1 MKRTVV
7 ILILTLTALFGLSA
21 QGGVPTGQKE
31 RPKVGLVLSGGG
43 AKGVAHIKVLQ
54 VLEEAGM
61 PIDYIAGTSMGA
73 IIGGLYS
80 IGYTPHEMD
89 SMVRTQD
96 WLSLISD
103 RVARDDKRFYER
115 ESADTYILS
124 VPMSLDTKFALPSGV
139 TAGQNVL
146 NLLNEMTIG
155 YHDKDIDFNEMPIPY
170 ACVAYDMVKGE
181 EYVFRSG
188 NLPTAIR
195 ASMSIPGAF
204 APVLL
209 DSMVLVD
216 GGIYNNFPVDVVKK
230 MGAEIIIGVD
240 LTAGI
245 PELAE
250 INSIFGMVDQVATII
265 GREKYDENRKNTDL
279 YINPRVKP
287 YTSASFTAEAID
299 TLLVRGE
306 TAAREKWDEILA
318 LKDEICGA
326 DYVYQKIQRSRMLD
340 VDSISVGAISFS
352 GLSMNEEPLIRYSL
366 GLEENTT
373 ITKQKLNNSIE
384 RLRGSGAFSYVTYTL
399 DSKPPYNMVIS
410 VNEKQEGVVNLG
422 FRFDTEEM
430 ASILLGTTLNFR
442 GLMGPRLDAQLRLN
456 ENPYIKLDF
465 NSSRWFLGRF
475 GISYMY
481 KYNKFTFYDHGKNP
495 TRITFDQHKV
505 DLFFNNFNPDKFSV
519 NVGVQYEYFN
529 YQSFLWSTDP
539 SDMAVIVPKGFINYF
554 AKGHYENMDDYYY
567 PTKGYRVN
575 TQLMLH
581 TDNAYQF
588 EKELPFASV
597 QYSFQTAISYNNR
610 LTFTPSVYGRT
621 LIGNFANKENYF
633 AYLNALGGE
642 LNGRY
647 VTQQMVFPGI
657 RNIEYFDNSLIV
669 ASLEVRMRLFKR
681 NYISVKGA
689 FGLQNNNFFKMFIGE
704 DFQNK
709 HIWGI
714 GIKYSY
720 NSPIGPI
727 SLQLDTSNINKG
739 LGIYVSVGKNF

>member
-1 MKRTVV
+1 MAA
-7 ILILTLTALFGLSA
+7 ALANAWAGD
-21 QGGVPTGQKE
+21 GVPEVKGE

-43 AKGVAHIKVLQ
+43 AKGVAHIKVIQ

-73 IIGGLYS
+73 IMGGLYS
-80 IGYTPHEMD
+80 IGYTSHELD

-96 WLSLISD
+96 WMALISD
-103 RVARDDKRFYER
+103 RVARDDKRYHER
-115 ESADTYILS
+115 ESADTYIIS
-124 VPMSLDTKFALPSGV
+124 VSMSLDRKFALPSGA

-155 YHDKDIDFNEMPIPY
+155 YHDKDIDFNEMPIPF
-170 ACVAYDMVKGE
+170 ACVAYDMVKGD
-181 EYVFRSG
+181 EYVFHSG

-230 MGAEIIIGVD
+230 MGADIVIGVD

-245 PELAE
+245 PEYEE
-250 INSIFGMVDQVATII
+250 INSIFGMVDQIANII
-265 GREKYDENRKNTDL
+265 GREKYKNNRSNVDL
-279 YINPRVKP
+279 YINPKVKP
-287 YTSASFTAEAID
+287 YTSASFTAEAVD

-306 TAAREKWDEILA
+306 TAAREKWDEILE
-318 LKDEICGA
+318 LKSRICGA
-326 DYVYQKIQRSRMLD
+326 DYVYEKIQRSRMLD
-340 VDSISVGAISFS
+340 ADSISVGKITFT
-352 GLSMNEEPLIRYSL
+352 GLTVNEEPLIRYSL
-366 GLEENTT
+366 GLEENTQV
-373 ITKQKLNNSIE
+373 TKQGLNNAIE

-399 DSKPPYNMVIS
+399 DSKPPYDMVIS

-442 GLMGPRLDAQLRLN
+442 GLMGPRLDATIRLN

-465 NSSRWFLGRF
+465 NSSRWFLGRV
-475 GISYMY
+475 GASYMF
-481 KYNKFTFYDHGKNP
+481 KYNKFTFYDHGKDP
-495 TRITFDQHKV
+495 TRITFGQHKV
-505 DLFFNNFNPDKFSV
+505 DLFFNNANPDKFSV

-539 SDMAVIVPKGFINYF
+539 ADMAVIKPKGFINYF
-554 AKGHYENMDDYYY
+554 ATGHFENMDDYYY
-567 PTKGYRVN
+567 PTKGYRIN

-588 EKELPFASV
+588 EKEMPFASV
-597 QYSFQTAISYNNR
+597 QYNIRRAISYNSR
-610 LTFTPSVYGRT
+610 LTFIPSIYGRT
-621 LIGNFANKENYF
+621 LIGNFNNKENYF

-642 LNGRY
+642 LQGRY
-647 VTQQMVFPGI
+647 VSQQMVFPGI
-657 RNIEYFDNSLIV
+657 RNVEYLDNSLLI
-669 ASLEVRMRLFKR
+669 ASLEVRMRLFRR
-681 NYISVKGA
+681 NYISIKGA
-689 FGLQNNNFFKMFIGE
+689 FGLQNDNFFKMFTGE

-709 HIWGI
+709 HLWGI
-714 GIKYSY
+714 GVKYSY

-727 SLQLDTSNINKG
+727 SLQLDTSNINRG